1 MTRMV
6 ADPRTLA
13 LLIEIEQF
21 LYAEAECLD
30 DYRLDEWLALFADDL
45 HYWVPMR
52 KNVPHNR
59 RSSELTLPRREISW
73 FEENKDG
80 LTRRVRQIQTGVHW
94 AEEPLSRTSHLV
106 SNLRLA
112 AIRPNIEAP
121 ESVEV
126 RYKFIVNRN
135 RLETETDLLI
145 GSKED
150 VLVLSADGWKIRSR
164 KVVLDQNVLL
174 AKNLSFFL

>member
-6 ADPRTLA
+6 SDPQALA

-30 DYRLDEWLALFADDL
+30 DYRLDDWLALFADDL
-45 HYWVPMR
+45 HYWIPMR
-52 KNVPHNR
+52 KNVPHNH
-59 RSSELTLPRREISW
+59 REKEFTRPYQDISW
-73 FEENKDG
+73 FEDTKDG
-80 LTRRVRQIQTGVHW
+80 LSRRVRQIQTGVHW

-106 SNLRLA
+106 SNVRLA
-112 AIRPNIEAP
+112 AIHPDSRAP
-121 ESVEV
+121 ETVEV
-126 RYKFIVNRN
+126 SYKFLINRN
-135 RLETETDLLI
+135 RLETETDLLV
-145 GSKED
+145 GTKED
-150 VLVLSADGWKIRSR
+150 CLIRTAESWKIQKR

>member
-6 ADPRTLA
+6 MDPQNLA
-13 LLIEIEQF
+13 LLVEIEQF
-21 LYAEAECLD
+21 LYAEAEYLD
-30 DYRLDEWLALFADDL
+30 AWRLDEWLALFAEDL
-45 HYWVPMR
+45 HYWIPMR
-52 KNVPHNR
+52 RNVPHNKR
-59 RSSELTLPRREISW
+59 GGEFTRPHQDISW
-73 FEENKDG
+73 FEETKDG

-106 SNLRLA
+106 SNVRLA
-112 AIRPNIEAP
+112 AIHPDSSAP

-126 RYKFIVNRN
+126 GYKFLINRN

-145 GSKED
+145 GRKED
-150 VLVLSADGWKIRSR
+150 CLVLTAEGWKIRSR
-164 KVVLDQNVLL
+164 KVILDQNVLL